1 MKTSGFLL
9 LGHQMISMEMGW
21 MLIHNSSKTMIS
33 TADTVRTVL
42 T

>member
-9 LGHQMISMEMGW
+9 LGHQMKSMKMGW
-21 MLIHNSSKTMIS
+21 MLIRNPSKTTIS